1 MATAAMNLTQISDTL
16 QKVIFPSIVEVVY
29 QQKVTLDFFKQMPKT
44 GIQFYNNTIYITPLI
59 GNVTLYGLDNNTT
72 FIEGVNT
79 YQQMNTSVKKITA
92 STSVDLLT
100 LESTATSK
108 GALKTVMQQIAQG
121 VTAGLAQG
129 QERRA
134 WGTGEGVLTT
144 VNGATTG
151 TSINVASTDNLQ
163 PGMKLLIGTKI
174 EIEAGT
180 ADACTITA
188 VTSLTNITVT
198 PSITVANNDRV
209 SLQGIYSN
217 GQYNDPVG
225 IPALVDYVGGNTT
238 TLQGITRTAQWWVNS
253 PNYTT
258 AGQLTGDN
266 LLNMIQQ
273 ADKQGRVDA
282 IFSNNTLFNRYG
294 STLTGMKRT
303 MELKLTGSWTG
314 LEVASAGRSIPFMYD
329 FYAPQGD
336 VYGLTGGVIG
346 PAAMREFAPVN
357 EEGNS
362 VFLRAQGQDLY
373 TVLYVSFENNIVKNP
388 QANFVM
394 RNQTA

>member
-1 MATAAMNLTQISDTL
+1 MNLTQISDTL

-29 QQKVTLDFFKQMPKT
+29 QQKVILDFFKQMPKN
-44 GIQFYNNTIYITPLI
+44 GIQFFNNTVYITPMV
-59 GNVTLYGLDNNTT
+59 GNISTYGLDNSST
-72 FIEGVNT
+72 FVPGVNT
-79 YQQMNTSVKKITA
+79 YNQMNVPVKKVTA

-121 VTAGLAQG
+121 ITAGLAQG
-129 QERRA
+129 AEIRA
-134 WGTGEGVLTT
+134 WGIGEGVLTL

-151 TSINVASTDNLQ
+151 TSINVDSTFTLQ
-163 PGMKLLIGTKI
+163 PGMKLVIGTKT
-174 EIEAGT
+174 EIETGV
-180 ADACTITA
+180 ADVCTITA

-209 SLQGIYSN
+209 SLFGIYSN
-217 GQYNDPVG
+217 GAYNDPMG
-225 IPALVDYVGGNTT
+225 IPGLVDYVGGNTT
-238 TLQGITRTAQWWVNS
+238 ALQGITRTAQWWVNA

-273 ADKQGRVDA
+273 ADKQGHVDA
-282 IFSNNTLFNRYG
+282 IFANTTLYNRYG
-294 STLTGMKRT
+294 NTLTGIKRT

-314 LEVASAGRSIPFMYD
+314 LEVASAGRSIPFIYD

-336 VYGLTGGVIG
+336 VYGLTAGEIG
-346 PAAMREFAPVN
+346 PAVMREFAPVN
-357 EEGNS
+357 EYGNS
-362 VFLRAQGQDLY
+362 IFLRAENQDIFN
-373 TVLYVSFENNIVKNP
+373 VLYVSFENNIVKNP